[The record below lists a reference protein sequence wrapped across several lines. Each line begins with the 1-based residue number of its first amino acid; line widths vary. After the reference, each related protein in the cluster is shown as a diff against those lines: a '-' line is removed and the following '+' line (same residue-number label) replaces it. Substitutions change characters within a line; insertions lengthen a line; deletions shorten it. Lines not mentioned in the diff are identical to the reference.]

1 MATYIYLADETGQ
14 TRRIG
19 VDDNGRLKTDV
30 AAGSAASLVLVGQP
44 TAATY
49 YSIGIDVKGVLTR
62 TPTELPGQVAVA
74 LWSPSEIGY
83 WFSISDAGVFEIN
96 LMSDPTYGLA
106 PKIVY
111 PSGGGT
117 TLFVE
122 PAARLVPAFSKKAVR
137 HDSYSTAGI
146 RESVLE
152 RIDNFLQFTVEW
164 LKAGSQ
170 AAGWT
175 AFADYSLAGEPFDY
189 YPCRDLP
196 YFATYLLD
204 SDEFEAAY
212 KNVGR
217 YTLSP
222 RFRLRIT

>member
-1 MATYIYLADETGQ
+1 MATYIYLGDTAGQ
-14 TRRIG
+14 AWRVG
-19 VDDNGRLKTDV
+19 VDDDGALTTEPSV
-30 AAGSAASLVLVGQP
+30 YAAGFLILLSQP
-44 TAATY
+44 TAAACF
-49 YSIGIDVKGVLTR
+49 SVGVDVTGALT
-62 TPTELPGQVAVA
+62 TTVTTQPGQIAVA
-74 LWSPSEIGY
+74 LRSPSGIAY
-83 WFSISDAGVFEIN
+83 WLSVYDDGSLETSVAA
-96 LMSDPTYGLA
+96 DPLYGLE

-117 TLFVE
+117 TLFIE
-122 PAARLVPAFSKKAVR
+122 PTARFVPAFSKKAVR

-152 RIDNFLQFTVEW
+152 RIDNFLQFSVEW
-164 LKAGSQ
+164 LKAGGQ
-170 AAGWT
+170 AADWR
-175 AFADYSLAGEPFDY
+175 AFADYSLAGGPFDY

-212 KNVGR
+212 KNVGH

-222 RFRLRIT
+222 RFRLMIT

>member
-1 MATYIYLADETGQ
+1 MATYIYLADSAGQ
-14 TRRIG
+14 VWRVG
-19 VDDNGRLKTDV
+19 VDDGGALTTEV
-30 AAGSAASLVLVGQP
+30 CIHAAGLLILLAQP
-44 TAATY
+44 TAAACF
-49 YSIGIDVKGVLTR
+49 SVGVDVAGTLT
-62 TPTELPGQVAVA
+62 TTVTTLPGQVAVA
-74 LWSPSEIGY
+74 LASPSDIAY
-83 WFSISDAGVFEIN
+83 WLSAYDDGSLETSV
-96 LMSDPTYGLA
+96 LSDPLYGLA

-137 HDSYSTAGI
+137 HDSYSTAGV

-170 AAGWT
+170 AAGWK